1 MNKEPILT
9 GKHVSRYFGSL
20 RAVDDVDV
28 EVYAGEILGIIG
40 PNGAGKTTL
49 LSMINGTLPITKGTI
64 FFRGKEIS
72 GMRPYRIAERG
83 ISRTFQIV
91 KPFPG
96 MTALENVALGALF
109 GRNRERD
116 MSRAMERAAET
127 LKRVKIE
134 GKEHVL
140 VEKLNV
146 SERKRLE
153 LARALTQNPDLLLL
167 DEVMAGLNPREI
179 EGIMALIQEV
189 NRAGTTLM
197 VIEHVMK
204 AIMGI
209 SSRIVVLHHGQKI
222 AEGTP
227 AEISEN
233 REVIAAYLGEKY
245 SRGMQET

>member
-9 GKHVSRYFGSL
+9 GQHVSKYFGAL

-49 LSMINGTLPITKGTI
+49 LSMINGTLPITKGKI
-64 FFRGKEIS
+64 IFRGQEIS

-127 LKRVKIE
+127 LKRVRIE
-134 GKEHVL
+134 GKEYVL

-179 EGIMALIQEV
+179 EDIMALIQEV

>member
-1 MNKEPILT
+1 MSKEPILT
-9 GKHVSRYFGSL
+9 GQHVSKYFGSL

-49 LSMINGTLPITKGTI
+49 LSMINGTLPITKGKI
-64 FFRGKEIS
+64 VFRGQEIS
-72 GMRPYRIAERG
+72 GMRPYRIAELG

-109 GRNRERD
+109 GRNCERD
-116 MSRAMERAAET
+116 MSRATERAAET
-127 LKRVKIE
+127 LRRVRIE
-134 GKEHVL
+134 GKEYVL

-179 EGIMALIQEV
+179 EDIMALIQEV

-197 VIEHVMK
+197 IIEHVMK

>member
-1 MNKEPILT
+1 MNKEPILI
-9 GKHVSRYFGSL
+9 GQHVSKYFGAL

-49 LSMINGTLPITKGTI
+49 LSMINGTLPITKGKI
-64 FFRGKEIS
+64 FFRGQEIS

-127 LKRVKIE
+127 LKRVRIE

-179 EGIMALIQEV
+179 EDIMALIQEV

>member
-1 MNKEPILT
+1 MSKEPILT
-9 GKHVSRYFGSL
+9 GQHVSKYFGAL

-49 LSMINGTLPITKGTI
+49 LSMINGTLPITKGKI
-64 FFRGKEIS
+64 FFRGQEIS

-127 LKRVKIE
+127 LKRVRIE
-134 GKEHVL
+134 GKEYVL

-179 EGIMALIQEV
+179 EDIMALIQEV

>member
-9 GKHVSRYFGSL
+9 GQHVSKYFGAL

-28 EVYAGEILGIIG
+28 EVYEGEILGIIG

-49 LSMINGTLPITKGTI
+49 LSMINGTLPITKGKI
-64 FFRGKEIS
+64 FFRGQEIS

-127 LKRVKIE
+127 LKRVRIE
-134 GKEHVL
+134 GKEYVL

-179 EGIMALIQEV
+179 EDIMALIQEV

>member
-9 GKHVSRYFGSL
+9 GQHVSKYFGAL

-49 LSMINGTLPITKGTI
+49 LSMINGTLPITNGKI
-64 FFRGKEIS
+64 FFRGQEIS

-127 LKRVKIE
+127 LRRVRIE
-134 GKEHVL
+134 GKEYVL

-179 EGIMALIQEV
+179 EDIMALIQEV

-233 REVIAAYLGEKY
+233 RQVIAAYLGEKY

>member
-9 GKHVSRYFGSL
+9 GQHVSKYFGAL

-49 LSMINGTLPITKGTI
+49 LSMINGTLPITKGKI
-64 FFRGKEIS
+64 FFRGQEIS

-127 LKRVKIE
+127 LKRVRIE
-134 GKEHVL
+134 GKEYVL

-179 EGIMALIQEV
+179 EDIMALIQEV

-227 AEISEN
+227 VEISEN